1 MTFLKREERM
11 RGSEAIT
18 YLRTEAI
25 FSVKGTVRI
34 RNKCGVKVEFVV
46 LYEQYFSKY
55 T

>member
-1 MTFLKREERM
+1 M

-34 RNKCGVKVEFVV
+34 RNKCGVNVEFSGFVRTV
-46 LYEQYFSKY
+46 LQ
-55 T
+55 